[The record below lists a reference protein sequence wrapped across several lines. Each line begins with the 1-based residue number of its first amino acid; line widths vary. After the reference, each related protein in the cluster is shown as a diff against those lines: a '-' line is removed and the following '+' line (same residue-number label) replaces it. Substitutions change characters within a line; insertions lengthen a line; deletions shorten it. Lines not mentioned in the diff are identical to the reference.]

1 VEVIVRMHMMELSF
15 SGIYVAVATVTR
27 FRVPEALFGDRER
40 DCRKDRENLD
50 SSDIWV
56 HNLVKMY

>member
-27 FRVPEALFGDRER
+27 FRVPEALFGD
-40 DCRKDRENLD
+40 CRKDRENLD
-50 SSDIWV
+50 SSDIWA

>member
-1 VEVIVRMHMMELSF
+1 MRMHMMEFSF

-27 FRVPEALFGDRER
+27 FRVLEALFGDCKR
-40 DCRKDRENLD
+40 DCRKDCENLD
-50 SSDIWV
+50 SSNIWA